1 MSSLY
6 GSQVPWPELLPP
18 QSAQPRQ
25 SLFGGP
31 SSDVLQPSSQPEP
44 PRSSLFGGPISQDV
58 PLEPISEADL
68 MDEEPDQN
76 EPDTIMREQP
86 LAFQGDSDDES
97 YEGNNRGRSRI
108 RSKGPQESQHDPIY
122 YVVDRGLD
130 LPPGVE
136 RPNLFDGHATSWRNY
151 NADEIG
157 AYNAMVTHRTRDLA
171 AHLYN
176 AHVIRR
182 RARDTA
188 RKNPGIVDKTPLRVN
203 KRWAAW
209 PVHAATVPRSNEM
222 IQRRMDAP
230 DIFQMEPDSRPSGE
244 LEECITAFIL
254 KTSKE
259 TFQARELDFVE
270 IEDNP
275 RNKMLDGDELMD
287 DELEKKEEDEEGEPV
302 DTRILRPT
310 VLLDEDKS
318 IRQLRPLAR
327 NVISQVDRLL
337 YGLHCAMKGRK
348 FEEDS
353 GDEQWSDSDE
363 EDYLTRES
371 AKSRSRSRSRGRRS
385 ARQESQERD
394 LSRRSNS
401 ARLSTGLE
409 TEDENLP
416 DVSQTRAQSRGSSV
430 GRDNNQHIKGR
441 HKLRDWSEV
450 MGLAS
455 MMGLPTPA
463 VMRASK
469 RCADLFGE
477 DMEFRTMPEG
487 RVKKRSKAGAR
498 EEYAYT
504 ESESEIDSAPPSPRP
519 IPPPTPQPNRR
530 QTTKPQLEPKS
541 PAKIPKAKVVIPKPK
556 PKPKIPKSN
565 TRIPGQRRSKAHKS
579 PAIVP
584 PSVSSSPA
592 PEERAE
598 PVVELVAEPT
608 AEHTEQAAN
617 QEPKAA
623 KPGVGRGPHRKV
635 DILCPVRTCT
645 RHTKGFSRKWN
656 LNQHLK
662 KAHGIHVAPGNEASV
677 EQDDPVIVLE

>member
-1 MSSLY
+1 
-6 GSQVPWPELLPP
+6 
-18 QSAQPRQ
+18 
-25 SLFGGP
+25 
-31 SSDVLQPSSQPEP
+31 
-44 PRSSLFGGPISQDV
+44 
-58 PLEPISEADL
+58 

-157 AYNAMVTHRTRDLA
+157 AYSAMVTHRTRDLA

-287 DELEKKEEDEEGEPV
+287 DELEKKEEDEEEEPV

-401 ARLSTGLE
+401 ARISTGLE

-530 QTTKPQLEPKS
+530 QTTKPVLEPKS
-541 PAKIPKAKVVIPKPK
+541 PAKISKAKAVIPKPK

-565 TRIPGQRRSKAHKS
+565 TRIPGQRHSKAHKS

-584 PSVSSSPA
+584 PSVSPSPA

-598 PVVELVAEPT
+598 PVAEPVVEPVAEPT

>member
-1 MSSLY
+1 
-6 GSQVPWPELLPP
+6 
-18 QSAQPRQ
+18 
-25 SLFGGP
+25 
-31 SSDVLQPSSQPEP
+31 
-44 PRSSLFGGPISQDV
+44 
-58 PLEPISEADL
+58 
-68 MDEEPDQN
+68 MDEGPDLN
-76 EPDTIMREQP
+76 ELDTIMREQP
-86 LAFQGDSDDES
+86 LALQDDSDDES

-108 RSKGPQESQHDPIY
+108 RSKRSQEPQNDPIY

-188 RKNPGIVDKTPLRVN
+188 RKNPGIIDKAPLRVN
-203 KRWAAW
+203 KRWTAW

-230 DIFQMEPDSRPSGE
+230 DILQMEPDSRPSGE

-259 TFQARELDFVE
+259 TFRARELDFE
-270 IEDNP
+270 ELEDNP

-287 DELEKKEEDEEGEPV
+287 DELEKKEEDEEEEPV

-363 EDYLTRES
+363 EDYLTRGS

-385 ARQESQERD
+385 ARKESQERG

-401 ARLSTGLE
+401 VRMSIALE

-416 DVSQTRAQSRGSSV
+416 GVSQTRAQSRDSSA
-430 GRDNNQHIKGR
+430 GHDNNQHIKGR

-450 MGLAS
+450 LGLAS

-477 DMEFRTMPEG
+477 DMEFRIMPEG
-487 RVKKRSKAGAR
+487 RVKKRSKAGAG

-504 ESESEIDSAPPSPRP
+504 ESESEIDLSPTSPRP
-519 IPPPTPQPNRR
+519 ILPPTPQPTRR
-530 QTTKPQLEPKS
+530 QTTKSELKPRS
-541 PAKIPKAKVVIPKPK
+541 PAKLPKTKAMIPKPK
-556 PKPKIPKSN
+556 PKSKTPKSN
-565 TRIPGQRRSKAHKS
+565 TKIPGQRRSKAHKS

-584 PSVSSSPA
+584 PSSSPSPA
-592 PEERAE
+592 PEEPAQ
-598 PVVELVAEPT
+598 PAPEPT
-608 AEHTEQAAN
+608 AEDTEQTAD

-623 KPGVGRGPHRKV
+623 RPGVGKGPHRKV

-645 RHTKGFSRKWN
+645 RHTNGFSRKWN

-662 KAHGIHVAPGNEASV
+662 KSHGIHVASGNETSV

>member
-1 MSSLY
+1 
-6 GSQVPWPELLPP
+6 
-18 QSAQPRQ
+18 
-25 SLFGGP
+25 
-31 SSDVLQPSSQPEP
+31 
-44 PRSSLFGGPISQDV
+44 
-58 PLEPISEADL
+58 

-76 EPDTIMREQP
+76 EFDTIMREQS
-86 LAFQGDSDDES
+86 LALQCDSDDES

-108 RSKGPQESQHDPIY
+108 RSKRPQESQNDPIY

-188 RKNPGIVDKTPLRVN
+188 RKNPGVIDKAPLRVN

-230 DIFQMEPDSRPSGE
+230 DIFQMEPDTRPSGE

-259 TFQARELDFVE
+259 TFRARELDFEE

-275 RNKMLDGDELMD
+275 RNKMLDGDEPMD
-287 DELEKKEEDEEGEPV
+287 DELEKKEDDEEEEPV

-401 ARLSTGLE
+401 ARMSTGLE

-416 DVSQTRAQSRGSSV
+416 DASQTRAQYRDSST
-430 GRDNNQHIKGR
+430 GHDNNQHTKGR
-441 HKLRDWSEV
+441 LKLRDWSEV

-477 DMEFRTMPEG
+477 DMEFRIMPEG

-504 ESESEIDSAPPSPRP
+504 ESESEIEIDSAPPSPRP
-519 IPPPTPQPNRR
+519 IPPPTPQANRR
-530 QTTKPQLEPKS
+530 QATKPELKARS
-541 PAKIPKAKVVIPKPK
+541 PANIPKPK

-584 PSVSSSPA
+584 PSSSPSPA
-592 PEERAE
+592 PEE
-598 PVVELVAEPT
+598 PTELVAEPT
-608 AEHTEQAAN
+608 AEDTEQAAD
-617 QEPKAA
+617 QEPKMA

-635 DILCPVRTCT
+635 DILCPVRTCA
-645 RHTKGFSRKWN
+645 RHTNGFSRKWN

-662 KAHGIHVAPGNEASV
+662 KAHGIHVASGKEASI

>member
-44 PRSSLFGGPISQDV
+44 SKSSLFGGPISQDAL
-58 PLEPISEADL
+58 LEPLSEADL
-68 MDEEPDQN
+68 MDEGPDLN
-76 EPDTIMREQP
+76 ELDTIMREQP
-86 LAFQGDSDDES
+86 LALQDDSDDES

-108 RSKGPQESQHDPIY
+108 RSKRSQEPQNDPIY

-188 RKNPGIVDKTPLRVN
+188 RKNPGIIDKAPLRVN
-203 KRWAAW
+203 KRWTAW

-230 DIFQMEPDSRPSGE
+230 DILQMEPDSRPSGE

-259 TFQARELDFVE
+259 TFRARELDFE
-270 IEDNP
+270 ELEDNP

-287 DELEKKEEDEEGEPV
+287 DELEKKEEDEEEEPV

-327 NVISQVDRLL
+327 NVDRLL

-363 EDYLTRES
+363 EDYLTRGS

-385 ARQESQERD
+385 ARKESQERG

-401 ARLSTGLE
+401 VRMSIALE

-416 DVSQTRAQSRGSSV
+416 GVSQTRAQSRDSSA
-430 GRDNNQHIKGR
+430 GHDNNQHIKGR

-450 MGLAS
+450 LGLAS

-477 DMEFRTMPEG
+477 DMEFRIMPEG
-487 RVKKRSKAGAR
+487 RVKKRSKAGAG

-504 ESESEIDSAPPSPRP
+504 ESESEIDLSPTSPRP
-519 IPPPTPQPNRR
+519 ILPPTPQPTRR
-530 QTTKPQLEPKS
+530 QTTKPELKPRSLAKLPKT
-541 PAKIPKAKVVIPKPK
+541 KAMIPKPK
-556 PKPKIPKSN
+556 PKSKTPKSN
-565 TRIPGQRRSKAHKS
+565 TKIPGQRRSKAHKS

-584 PSVSSSPA
+584 PSSSPSPA
-592 PEERAE
+592 PEEPAQ
-598 PVVELVAEPT
+598 PAPEPT
-608 AEHTEQAAN
+608 AEDTEQTAD

-623 KPGVGRGPHRKV
+623 RPGVGKGPHRKV

-645 RHTKGFSRKWN
+645 RHTNGFSRKWN

-662 KAHGIHVAPGNEASV
+662 KSHGIHVASGNETSV

>member
-1 MSSLY
+1 
-6 GSQVPWPELLPP
+6 
-18 QSAQPRQ
+18 
-25 SLFGGP
+25 
-31 SSDVLQPSSQPEP
+31 
-44 PRSSLFGGPISQDV
+44 
-58 PLEPISEADL
+58 
-68 MDEEPDQN
+68 MDEGPDLN
-76 EPDTIMREQP
+76 ELDTIMREQP
-86 LAFQGDSDDES
+86 LALQDDSDDES

-108 RSKGPQESQHDPIY
+108 RSKKSQEPQNDPIY

-188 RKNPGIVDKTPLRVN
+188 RKNPGIIDKAPLRVN
-203 KRWAAW
+203 KRWTAW

-230 DIFQMEPDSRPSGE
+230 DILQMEPDSRPSGE

-259 TFQARELDFVE
+259 TFRARELDFE
-270 IEDNP
+270 ELEDNP

-287 DELEKKEEDEEGEPV
+287 DELEKKEEDEEEEPV

-363 EDYLTRES
+363 DYLTRGS

-385 ARQESQERD
+385 ARKESQERG

-401 ARLSTGLE
+401 VRMSIALE

-416 DVSQTRAQSRGSSV
+416 GVSQTRAQSRDSSA
-430 GRDNNQHIKGR
+430 GHDNNQHIKGR

-450 MGLAS
+450 LGLAS

-477 DMEFRTMPEG
+477 DMEFRIMPEG
-487 RVKKRSKAGAR
+487 RVKKRSKAGAG

-504 ESESEIDSAPPSPRP
+504 ESESEIDLSPTSPRP
-519 IPPPTPQPNRR
+519 ILPPTPQPTRR
-530 QTTKPQLEPKS
+530 QTTKSELKPRS
-541 PAKIPKAKVVIPKPK
+541 PAKLPKTKAMIPKPK
-556 PKPKIPKSN
+556 PKSKTPKSN
-565 TRIPGQRRSKAHKS
+565 TKIPGQRRSKAHKS

-584 PSVSSSPA
+584 PSSSPSPA
-592 PEERAE
+592 PEEPAQ
-598 PVVELVAEPT
+598 PAPEPT
-608 AEHTEQAAN
+608 AEDTEQTAD

-623 KPGVGRGPHRKV
+623 RPGVGKGPHRKV

-645 RHTKGFSRKWN
+645 RHTNGFSRKWN

-662 KAHGIHVAPGNEASV
+662 KSHGIHVASGNETSV

>member
-1 MSSLY
+1 
-6 GSQVPWPELLPP
+6 
-18 QSAQPRQ
+18 
-25 SLFGGP
+25 
-31 SSDVLQPSSQPEP
+31 
-44 PRSSLFGGPISQDV
+44 
-58 PLEPISEADL
+58 
-68 MDEEPDQN
+68 MDEGPDLN
-76 EPDTIMREQP
+76 ELDTIMREQP
-86 LAFQGDSDDES
+86 LALQDDSDDES

-108 RSKGPQESQHDPIY
+108 RSKRSQEPQNDPIY

-188 RKNPGIVDKTPLRVN
+188 RKNPGIIDKAPLRVN
-203 KRWAAW
+203 KRWTAW

-230 DIFQMEPDSRPSGE
+230 DILQMEPDSRPSGE

-259 TFQARELDFVE
+259 TFRARELDFE
-270 IEDNP
+270 ELEDNP

-287 DELEKKEEDEEGEPV
+287 DELEKKEEDEEEEPV

-363 EDYLTRES
+363 EDYLTRGS

-385 ARQESQERD
+385 ARKESQERG

-401 ARLSTGLE
+401 VRMSIALE

-416 DVSQTRAQSRGSSV
+416 GVSQTRAQSRDSSA
-430 GRDNNQHIKGR
+430 GHDNNQHIKGR

-450 MGLAS
+450 LGLAS

-477 DMEFRTMPEG
+477 DMEFRIMPEG
-487 RVKKRSKAGAR
+487 RVKKRSKAGAG

-504 ESESEIDSAPPSPRP
+504 ESESEIDLSPTSPRP
-519 IPPPTPQPNRR
+519 ILPPTPQPTRR
-530 QTTKPQLEPKS
+530 QTTKPELKPRSLAKLPKT
-541 PAKIPKAKVVIPKPK
+541 KAMIPKPK
-556 PKPKIPKSN
+556 PKSKTPKSN
-565 TRIPGQRRSKAHKS
+565 TKIPGQRRSKAHKS

-584 PSVSSSPA
+584 PSSSPSPA
-592 PEERAE
+592 PEEPAQ
-598 PVVELVAEPT
+598 PAPEPT
-608 AEHTEQAAN
+608 AEDTEQTAD

-623 KPGVGRGPHRKV
+623 RPGVGKGPHRKV

-645 RHTKGFSRKWN
+645 RHTNGFSRKWN

-662 KAHGIHVAPGNEASV
+662 KSHGIHVASGNETSV